1 MGREGG
7 DSGTRLSLLG
17 VCREAIPGERRE
29 EYPGTEIDYIE
40 EQRRL
45 FYVSITRPKKTLVLS
60 RALKVKRGPARQMG
74 LKVASGS
81 AFWANLR
88 MSPFLEDIL
97 TLLPHASI
105 GESWNG
111 CVSK

>member
-1 MGREGG
+1 M
-7 DSGTRLSLLG
+7 
-17 VCREAIPGERRE
+17 CREAIPGERRDD
-29 EYPGTEIDYIE
+29 YPGTELDYIQ

-60 RALKVKRGPARQMG
+60 RALKVKPGPARQMG

-81 AFWANLR
+81 AFWATLR

-97 TLLPHASI
+97 PVLPDAVV

-111 CVSK
+111 CVAK